1 MKTVTV
7 KDLVIGAGAPKIIVS
22 LMAKDIARVK
32 SEALAYREA
41 DFDILEWRVD
51 HFADLSNVE
60 SVMAAAKILRETMP
74 EKPLLFTFRSAKEGG
89 EQAISTEAYI
99 ALNRAAIDSGL
110 VDMIDLELFTGDD
123 QVKETVAYAHAH
135 DVKVVMSNHDFHKTP
150 EAEEIIARLRKM
162 QSFDADIPKIALMP
176 QSTSDV
182 LTLLAATLEMQ
193 EQYADRPIITMSM
206 AKTGVISRLAG
217 EVFGSAATFGAVKKA
232 SAPGQ
237 ISVTD
242 LRISN
247 NISAGI
253 SSPAELKKYIQ
264 PYLIKIFRESLCANY
279 PSGVGKITPES
290 GINNETCKTT
300 SY

>member
-7 KDLVIGAGAPKIIVS
+7 KDLVIGTGAPKIIVS
-22 LMAKDIARVK
+22 LMAKDIASVK

-51 HFADLSNVE
+51 HYADLSNVD
-60 SVMAAAKILRETMP
+60 SVMAAAKILRKTMP

-150 EAEEIIARLRKM
+150 EAEE
-162 QSFDADIPKIALMP
+162 
-176 QSTSDV
+176 
-182 LTLLAATLEMQ
+182 
-193 EQYADRPIITMSM
+193 
-206 AKTGVISRLAG
+206 
-217 EVFGSAATFGAVKKA
+217 
-232 SAPGQ
+232 
-237 ISVTD
+237 
-242 LRISN
+242 
-247 NISAGI
+247 
-253 SSPAELKKYIQ
+253 
-264 PYLIKIFRESLCANY
+264 
-279 PSGVGKITPES
+279 
-290 GINNETCKTT
+290 
-300 SY
+300 

>member
-7 KDLVIGAGAPKIIVS
+7 KDLVIGTGAPKIIVS
-22 LMAKDIARVK
+22 LMAKDIASVK

-51 HFADLSNVE
+51 HYADLSNVE
-60 SVMAAAKILRETMP
+60 SVIAAAKILRETMP

-182 LTLLAATLEMQ
+182 LTLFAATPGD
-193 EQYADRPIITMSM
+193 AGTVCRSSNHHDVDG
-206 AKTGVISRLAG
+206 KTGVISRLAG
-217 EVFGSAATFGAVKKA
+217 EVFGSAATFGAVK
-232 SAPGQ
+232 
-237 ISVTD
+237 
-242 LRISN
+242 
-247 NISAGI
+247 
-253 SSPAELKKYIQ
+253 
-264 PYLIKIFRESLCANY
+264 SLCARANL
-279 PSGVGKITPES
+279 GK
-290 GINNETCKTT
+290 
-300 SY
+300 

>member
-32 SEALAYREA
+32 SEALAYRET

-176 QSTSDV
+176 QSTSDADV
-182 LTLLAATLEMQ
+182 ACRDPEMQ

-217 EVFGSAATFGAVKKA
+217 EVFGSAATFGAVKK
-232 SAPGQ
+232 P
-237 ISVTD
+237 
-242 LRISN
+242 LR
-247 NISAGI
+247 G
-253 SSPAELKKYIQ
+253 
-264 PYLIKIFRESLCANY
+264 ANL
-279 PSGVGKITPES
+279 GK
-290 GINNETCKTT
+290 
-300 SY
+300 

>member
-182 LTLLAATLEMQ
+182 LTLLTATLE

-242 LRISN
+242 LRTVLTILHQ
-247 NISAGI
+247 A
-253 SSPAELKKYIQ
+253 
-264 PYLIKIFRESLCANY
+264 
-279 PSGVGKITPES
+279 
-290 GINNETCKTT
+290 
-300 SY
+300 

>member
-7 KDLVIGAGAPKIIVS
+7 KDLVIGTGAPKIIVS
-22 LMAKDIARVK
+22 LMAKDIASVK

-51 HFADLSNVE
+51 HYADLSNVE

-162 QSFDADIPKIALMP
+162 QYPLLWERIQGEGQRNYGFFRSEAAAQASHSFDEAYHGALP
-176 QSTSDV
+176 RTSGKTNCSQTAPFSKRKKLSCRSFST
-182 LTLLAATLEMQ
+182 AAL
-193 EQYADRPIITMSM
+193 
-206 AKTGVISRLAG
+206 
-217 EVFGSAATFGAVKKA
+217 
-232 SAPGQ
+232 
-237 ISVTD
+237 
-242 LRISN
+242 
-247 NISAGI
+247 
-253 SSPAELKKYIQ
+253 
-264 PYLIKIFRESLCANY
+264 
-279 PSGVGKITPES
+279 
-290 GINNETCKTT
+290 
-300 SY
+300 